1 MYEGLWLSIVI
12 VMEYMEQCMQGYDER
27 PWKYLNVISLDVYDC
42 ICKLFINL
50 LEFELKF
57 AMQKI

>member
-27 PWKYLNVISLDVYDC
+27 PWNYIDVISLDV
-42 ICKLFINL
+42 I
-50 LEFELKF
+50 
-57 AMQKI
+57 